1 MTSRPFRLTDAM
13 ILVAAVAA
21 GLWVNR
27 SDGHMLL
34 GWRWNSYDETTGD
47 LQRAVPHLVALTIAF
62 VGMRMR
68 RPRPAIRR
76 IAREPG
82 AAACITASAALLVV
96 ATWVGM
102 AAAAGRHVQFMQ
114 MVTYLANGI
123 GHGMGGEISH
133 LPDGRLFTIYGDCVG
148 FAVLGA
154 WLFLLFSGCW
164 RPEPTWIDRL
174 GRALGAL
181 WIVLTLVLWSRCL
194 ML

>member
-27 SDGHMLL
+27 SDGHLRL
-34 GWRWNSYDETTGD
+34 VWRWNSYDQTTGD
-47 LQRAVPHLVALTIAF
+47 LQLAVPHLASLTIAL

-82 AAACITASAALLVV
+82 TAACFTASASLLVV
-96 ATWVGM
+96 ASWVGL
-102 AAAAGRHVQFMQ
+102 AGATGRHVEFMQ
-114 MVTYLANGI
+114 LVRYLPNGT
-123 GHGMGGEISH
+123 GHGTGGEIFH
-133 LPDGRLFTIYGDCVG
+133 LPDGRLFTIYGDRVG
-148 FAVLGA
+148 CAVLGA
-154 WLFLLFSGCW
+154 WLFLLFSRCW

-181 WIVLTLVLWSRCL
+181 WIVLTLVLWFRCL
-194 ML
+194 LL